1 MKCYMLSLYGET
13 NALIRT
19 AWLRNVFFMG
29 VSNCM
34 STHFDYLINVVFD
47 NEMSCPILFNAV
59 LEHAMRKWKLKLI
72 NESLKLG
79 QDIRLTMVTGQWST
93 LYAPLGSLFQAQWKC
108 ETISYIHY
116 RLQKCKNSGSI
127 NDHKS

>member
-1 MKCYMLSLYGET
+1 MLSLYGET

-19 AWLRNVFFMG
+19 AWLRNVLFMG

-34 STHFDYLINVVFD
+34 STHFDYLINVVCD
-47 NEMSCPILFNAV
+47 NEMSCPINAV

-79 QDIRLTMVTGQWST
+79 QDIRLTMVNGQWST
-93 LYAPLGSLFQAQWKC
+93 LHAPLGSLIQAQGKC

-116 RLQKCKNSGSI
+116 RLQKWKNSGSI
-127 NDHKS
+127 DDHKS